1 MLSARC
7 PGVVRDFGAVQRD
20 VGHLCSQGFQAG
32 RQVGTALFGPRKEY
46 ALAVEVEDA
55 HCSNNAGG
63 EVLLGHEVDGY
74 ATLLQGL
81 GSGGADGS
89 DGTAFEHVILAQTEI
104 MQALEEDFDAVNAG
118 EDEPM
123 VVL

>member
-1 MLSARC
+1 MPSE
-7 PGVVRDFGAVQRD
+7 VQ
-20 VGHLCSQGFQAG
+20 
-32 RQVGTALFGPRKEY
+32 
-46 ALAVEVEDA
+46 DA
-55 HCSNNAGG
+55 HCSNDAGG

-89 DGTAFEHVILAQTEI
+89 DGATLEHVIAQTEI
-104 MQALEEDFDAVNAG
+104 MQALEEDFDAVDAG